1 MKNIPWSLIIAK
13 LKDELSAEEKV
24 RLEQWMTSEKNRK
37 IYEDLSEIWLGIQE
51 QSMDYT
57 PDKDLYWQKLHTHIQ
72 EEKKKEER
80 SLRNRSFNRL
90 RYVVAA
96 CAVLLL
102 LLGGG
107 TFWTIRQMQ
116 KQMQQEVRFS
126 NLSGKSYVMLGDG
139 TKVWLHS
146 DTSLDYKREFSSVNR
161 EVKMTG
167 EAYFEVAHD
176 PKHPFVI
183 QMEGMKLTVYGT
195 KFNVRDIPHS
205 NEVMVSLQEGSVG
218 LETLRENYRMRP
230 GEKAVFNKKTKILQI
245 NRGDVAFDIS
255 WAQKQIVFNQKSLGF
270 ICKYL
275 ANWYN
280 VEIVLEPALKD
291 KYLYTFTL
299 RDEPLEEIMR
309 LIARVNPV
317 SYYFNE
323 ENKLFISSEKK

>member
-13 LKDELSAEEKV
+13 LKDELSAEEKL

-309 LIARVNPV
+309 LIARVNPI

>member
-13 LKDELSAEEKV
+13 LKDELSAEEKL

>member
-13 LKDELSAEEKV
+13 LKDELSAEEKL

-80 SLRNRSFNRL
+80 SLRNRSFNKF